1 MTFARIVFDQLLA
14 ATRSATR
21 AEFERSLLP
30 LLDAAGA
37 CWLFYG
43 VGSLTHGRLDLLQTH
58 LVGAVD
64 GRLAGTL
71 EAMLPDV
78 IVQSVR
84 AQRAH
89 LVGAAHLDSRLA
101 DALIDDAVGCV
112 RVCTVKDIHGPA
124 VGFFAFALAGA
135 PHEEAALLLDLMTP
149 SLQVAQA
156 RLARS
161 ERRLNARRSMPPITP
176 REGEV
181 LRWIALGKTDKQI
194 ALLLDKSVFTVKNQ
208 VRRLLEKYGVSKRS
222 QAVAIAEQQSLLHA
236 YDPLA
241 EALLGEPR
249 DDRAA

>member
-1 MTFARIVFDQLLA
+1 MTFARIVFDQLAA
-14 ATRSATR
+14 ATRCVTR
-21 AEFERSLLP
+21 AEFDRSLLP
-30 LLDAAGA
+30 LLEATGS

-43 VGSLTHGRLDLLQTH
+43 VGSFTHGRFDLLQGH

-64 GRLAGTL
+64 GRLTAALESTL
-71 EAMLPDV
+71 PAV

-84 AQRAH
+84 TQRAH
-89 LVGAAHLDSRLA
+89 LVGSTNLQSSLA
-101 DALIDDAVGCV
+101 GELVADEIGCV

-124 VGFFAFALAGA
+124 VGFFAFALAGT
-135 PHEEAALLLDLMTP
+135 PHEEAALLLDLMAP
-149 SLQVAQA
+149 SLHVAQA

-236 YDPLA
+236 YDPLVDPGQR
-241 EALLGEPR
+241 EAGA
-249 DDRAA
+249 DRAA